1 MARILVFEFNQKPHS
16 NMGKSMKKTT
26 MKSKA
31 KKSTA
36 MRKRKA
42 AKKPSIVA
50 KGRGAKARVFFGKK
64 SKTVGGLKK
73 GDLVK
78 SKSGKIVSRKSSERA
93 KKAYRNNGLSKY
105 AAALKK
111 ARAALGIKGF
121 VPIGGKT
128 PRGQALLKKLR
139 SYI

>member
-1 MARILVFEFNQKPHS
+1 MGSNLIKNRTQSMAMKKV
-16 NMGKSMKKTT
+16 MGKSMKSKA

-31 KKSTA
+31 KKT

-42 AKKPSIVA
+42 AKRPSIVA
-50 KGRGAKARVFFGKK
+50 KGRGAKARVYFGKK
-64 SKTVGGLKK
+64 SKTSGGLKK

-78 SKSGKIVSRKSSERA
+78 SKSGKIVSRKASERA
-93 KKAYRNNGLSKY
+93 KKTFKSNGLAKY

-111 ARAALGIKGF
+111 ARSALGIKGF
-121 VPIGGKT
+121 VPVGGKT
-128 PRGQALLKKLR
+128 ARGQALLKKVR

>member
-1 MARILVFEFNQKPHS
+1 
-16 NMGKSMKKTT
+16 MGKSMKKTTMKKTT

-64 SKTVGGLKK
+64 IEDCRGLEK
-73 GDLVK
+73 
-78 SKSGKIVSRKSSERA
+78 R
-93 KKAYRNNGLSKY
+93 
-105 AAALKK
+105 
-111 ARAALGIKGF
+111 
-121 VPIGGKT
+121 
-128 PRGQALLKKLR
+128 
-139 SYI
+139 

>member
-1 MARILVFEFNQKPHS
+1 
-16 NMGKSMKKTT
+16 MKT
-26 MKSKA
+26 KA
-31 KKSTA
+31 KKSKTT

-42 AKKPSIVA
+42 AKKPSIIA

-64 SKTVGGLKK
+64 SKTSGGLKK

-78 SKSGKIVSRKSSERA
+78 SKRGKIVSRKSSERA
-93 KKAYRNNGLSKY
+93 KKNFRNSGLAEY

-111 ARAALGIKGF
+111 ARSALGIKGF

-128 PRGQALLKKLR
+128 QRGQALLKKVR
-139 SYI
+139 SYL